1 MEGNQG
7 VYDILHNL
15 YSEQNLKLNLDY
27 ISQEEAEIIINDI
40 LDDSK
45 DNEIEPDTID
55 GKGFFENEIYSNE

>member
-1 MEGNQG
+1 M
-7 VYDILHNL
+7 YDILHNL
-15 YSEQNLKLNLDY
+15 YSKQKLELNLDY
-27 ISQEEAEIIINDI
+27 ISQEEAENIINDI

>member
-1 MEGNQG
+1 M
-7 VYDILHNL
+7 YDILHNL
-15 YSEQNLKLNLDY
+15 YSKQNLELNLDY

>member
-1 MEGNQG
+1 M
-7 VYDILHNL
+7 YDILHNL